1 MNTKK
6 KDPQKS
12 YRSRMNNQQ
21 GDAFEKMISAGCATY
36 KKRGR
41 ALIEKTPEPCKI
53 IKKEAGGRAIVQFQK
68 HEKAQCDFKGV
79 LNDGRAVIFESKATT
94 EKRMNQDRLSFT
106 QFKQLAEYEKMGA
119 VAGVCVLIN
128 KTAAFIPFVIWSN
141 MKAIYGR
148 KYITEEEA
156 EVFQVETPAA
166 IHFLNYV
173 NANEAGEFIEQKLHE
188 IAKDRGFL

>member
-6 KDPQKS
+6 KDTQKS
-12 YRSRMNNQQ
+12 HNSRMNNSQ
-21 GDAFEKMISAGCATY
+21 GDAFEKMILAGCSTY
-36 KKRGR
+36 KKKGR

-53 IKKEAGGRAIVQFQK
+53 IRKEPNGRAIVQFQK
-68 HEKAQCDFKGV
+68 SNKAQCDFKGV
-79 LNDGRAVIFESKATT
+79 LNDNRAIIFEAKATT
-94 EKRMNQDRLSFT
+94 EKRLNQDRLSSA
-106 QFKQLAEYEKMGA
+106 QFEQLTEYEKMGA

-173 NANEAGEFIEQKLHE
+173 NVNEAGEFIEQKLHQV
-188 IAKDRGFL
+188 AKNRGFL

>member
-1 MNTKK
+1 
-6 KDPQKS
+6 
-12 YRSRMNNQQ
+12 MNNQQ
-21 GDAFEKMISAGCATY
+21 GDAFEKMILAGCATY

-94 EKRMNQDRLSFT
+94 EKRMNQDRLSST

-128 KTAAFIPFVIWSN
+128 KTAAFIPFSIWSN
-141 MKAIYGR
+141 MKTIYGR

-156 EVFQVETPAA
+156 EVFQVDTPST
-166 IHFLNYV
+166 IQFLNYV
-173 NANEAGEFIEQKLHE
+173 DVNRIVEFIDKQEAF
-188 IAKDRGFL
+188 ICND

>member
-1 MNTKK
+1 
-6 KDPQKS
+6 
-12 YRSRMNNQQ
+12 MNNSQ
-21 GDAFEKMISAGCATY
+21 GATFEKMILAGCATY
-36 KKRGR
+36 KKKGR

-53 IKKEAGGRAIVQFQK
+53 IKKEPNGRAIVQFQK
-68 HEKAQCDFKGV
+68 NNKAQCDFKGV
-79 LNDGRAVIFESKATT
+79 LNDNRAIVFEAKATT
-94 EKRMNQDRLSFT
+94 EKRMIQDRLSSA
-106 QFKQLAEYEKMGA
+106 QFEQLTEYGKTGA
-119 VAGVCVLIN
+119 VTGVCVLIN

-141 MKAIYGR
+141 MKTIYER

-173 NANEAGEFIEQKLHE
+173 NANEVGEFIEQKLHE